1 MLWEGIGS
9 QASLE
14 MKYAGLQLTDSPAIL
29 ANACIHNDR
38 PNLVII
44 CDCALQRLDHQNAYT
59 LATRES
65 GLGTVIKGKCH
76 ALIRE

>member
-1 MLWEGIGS
+1 MGYS
-9 QASLE
+9 CLE
-14 MKYAGLQLTDSPAIL
+14 LTNSPSIL

-38 PNLVII
+38 PNLVVV
-44 CDCALQRLDHQNAYT
+44 CDCALQRLDHQNTYT

-65 GLGTVIKGKCH
+65 GLGTIIKGKCH